1 MCSKKF
7 EFRAE
12 IKGVVLGLILISIT
26 PPLVAATAQHFGLS
40 SRNAIEAGVL
50 LAQSSEFSLVL
61 GITGHITLGEIS
73 RDVLAIIAWVAAFTM
88 TLTPLLANDRITRVL
103 LHFHPGRRRSRKT
116 LNLEN
121 HILVLGF
128 GTGGMWVVK
137 PLIAAGHSVL
147 VVDDDP
153 VVIDH
158 LNQAK
163 IPCLRGD
170 GADVKTLQEAGATK
184 AKLIISSMRRATEA
198 QTVLKFVNQTP
209 VIVRLFEES
218 EATAIKKLGGIP
230 ILNSEASAEKF
241 LEWFVKT
248 GR

>member
-1 MCSKKF
+1 
-7 EFRAE
+7 
-12 IKGVVLGLILISIT
+12 
-26 PPLVAATAQHFGLS
+26 
-40 SRNAIEAGVL
+40 
-50 LAQSSEFSLVL
+50 
-61 GITGHITLGEIS
+61 
-73 RDVLAIIAWVAAFTM
+73 M